1 MMRYSLF
8 FCFSLFT
15 LSVLAQT
22 KASGEVFDSN
32 GEPVPFA
39 NVILEGSTVGTITN
53 EEGRFYVE
61 SDNNLSLIHI

>member
-1 MMRYSLF
+1 MMRYSLI

-39 NVILEGSTVGTITN
+39 NVILEGSTVGTITKAA
-53 EEGRFYVE
+53 FM
-61 SDNNLSLIHI
+61 